1 MASFDDITLV
11 KEPQYPVHDYYC
23 FINLFQKQAEKFKH
37 NIYLRYEDLS
47 SEGEIEVKTLTYG
60 QVDLIATNLACDLYE
75 KLGNKSVISVLEDHS
90 VYYLIMLYTLYKLR
104 IPVQMISARNSS
116 AAVCS
121 LLQQVNS
128 DCLVYGI
135 YYQHI
140 KDIVSEENR
149 NVECFPIPNFDLEN
163 LLKKPLNPIWS
174 EILDQNFTE
183 EDLDRSVTIVHS
195 SGTTNMPKAVIW
207 SNRFLMYFI
216 QTYLQTFYKR
226 KQFEFIEDENDILIG
241 ITPSYHMFGTYS
253 NYHCILSGGSIYYFR
268 EFPPTAKHTIAVMK
282 KENVTRLNA
291 PPYFVNQIMHYMEE
305 TGDIQPFQNLK
316 FLATGGAATP
326 KKIDEFFL
334 KNNINVLNMFS
345 MSDAEKHTY
354 LEHYDEDKYQLIV
367 RKGSPFLATGIQTRE
382 NGDYATKDLVVK
394 SKVIENGYNYV
405 GRADDILVMFNGEKT
420 NPLPMEDT
428 IKSNPLVANC
438 TVIGEGQQLTAA
450 LIELNFEAVKN
461 YCLDTV
467 IDKVHESIRKANED
481 APSYSTILPEMVK
494 IIPFSKHLVASD
506 KGTVSRKRS
515 IIYFQTEVD
524 DMYAKSLT
532 KKIAK
537 RKMCHTVDS
546 NVLETNVMTSVIRVL
561 RPAVAIQKEVSLFKQ
576 GLNSLLS
583 IQLQNYLSKDIY
595 PVPQDFLY
603 DYPTI
608 ATIVDYFSKANI
620 VNKPKEEIP
629 VTKKFNYQATT
640 DILDKY
646 LQSASKDLIPAV
658 VTNYS
663 DPNDDREHVV
673 MLTGATGSLGSAI
686 LLKLLQNPKVKTVYA
701 LVRGN
706 ESTDLMGRIA
716 DSFRKRGYPESELYE
731 AGRVQ
736 ALPMNVEQE
745 YLGLSINI
753 YNKLK
758 SETTVILSCAW
769 LLDFNQPVAHYD
781 SECIKGL
788 YNMVK
793 FANKEI
799 NPIHFHFI
807 SSVSATGAYGIY
819 VPEAAMPNNPQV
831 ALPMGY
837 GQSKF
842 IVEQLFHYLVEKKNM
857 PCYVHRVGQ
866 LCGDSNTGA
875 WNTTEM
881 YPLTL
886 VGGGSYMK
894 KMPDLDTAIN
904 WIPVN
909 YAGNAIVDIMM
920 NTATRSPKSI
930 DETIF
935 HIVNTNEISWSSLL
949 TSMKECGME
958 FEVINPKDWVQEV
971 SKDRKNPCYR
981 LLGFYQKLFTSD
993 QKILIRWGTKNTS
1006 TLAPSMK
1013 QAPNVI
1019 DMLPVYLKSW
1029 KSVKFYN
1036 P

>member
-1 MASFDDITLV
+1 MSPFDDMSLI
-11 KEPQYPVHDYYC
+11 KEGKFSANDYYT
-23 FINLFQKQAEKFKH
+23 FINLFQSQAKIFENNVYVH
-37 NIYLRYEDLS
+37 YQVTGVD
-47 SEGEIEVKTLTYG
+47 GELEIKTLTYG
-60 QVDLIATNLACDLYE
+60 QVDLISSNLACSLYE
-75 KLGNKSVISVLEDHS
+75 LLNKKTVISILEDHS
-90 VYYLIMLYTLYKLR
+90 VYYLILLYTFYKLR
-104 IPVQMISARNSS
+104 IPIQMISTRNSPT
-116 AAVCS
+116 AVS
-121 LLQQVNS
+121 NLLKQADS
-128 DCLVYGI
+128 DCLIYGKS
-135 YYQHI
+135 YLPI
-140 KDIVSEENR
+140 KDIVLEKNMGI
-149 NVECFPIPNFDLEN
+149 ECFLSPELNLEE
-163 LLKKPLNPIWS
+163 LSKYPLNPEFDQI
-174 EILDQNFTE
+174 IDQNFNE
-183 EDLDRSVTIVHS
+183 SDLNKTAIMVHS
-195 SGTTNMPKAVIW
+195 SGTTATPKVVRWNNKYLIY
-207 SNRFLMYFI
+207 NI
-216 QTYLQTFYKR
+216 QAYQHTLYKR
-226 KQFEFIEDENDILIG
+226 KQFEFIETEDDVLVA
-241 ITPSYHMFGTYS
+241 ITPSFHTFGIYS
-253 NYHCILSGGSIYYFR
+253 NFHPILSGGSIYFFQN
-268 EFPPTAKHTIAVMK
+268 FPPTAKEVFKINKQTNK
-282 KENVTRLNA
+282 
-291 PPYFVNQIMHYMEE
+291 
-305 TGDIQPFQNLK
+305 QNRS
-316 FLATGGAATP
+316 GGAATP
-326 KKIDEFFL
+326 KETDDFFL
-334 KNNINVLNMFS
+334 KHKINLVTILS
-345 MSDAEKHTY
+345 MSECFHLMSSEVSQKRVDTNTYFFFEDAEKHAY
-354 LEHYDEDKYQLIV
+354 LEHFDGERYQLII
-367 RKGSPFLATGIQTRE
+367 RKGSPFLAMGVQTRE
-382 NGDYATKDLVVK
+382 NGEYATKDLVVK
-394 SKVIENGYNYV
+394 SKLVENGYCYV
-405 GRADDILVMFNGEKT
+405 GRADDTLVMVNGEKT

-428 IKSNPLVANC
+428 IKSNPLVSHC
-438 TVIGEGQQLTAA
+438 TVIGEAQP
-450 LIELNFEAVKN
+450 F
-461 YCLDTV
+461 
-467 IDKVHESIRKANED
+467 HESVKKANKD
-481 APSYSTILPEMVK
+481 APNHSTILPEMVK
-494 IIPFSKHLVASD
+494 IIPFSKHLIVSD

-515 IIYFQTEVD
+515 IAYFQVEVD
-524 DMYAKSLT
+524 TMYAKFLT
-532 KKIAK
+532 NKQNV
-537 RKMCHTVDS
+537 HHGVDPNTIETRVMK
-546 NVLETNVMTSVIRVL
+546 NVARVL
-561 RPAVAIQKEVSLFKQ
+561 GPSNAIQKEVSLFKQ

-894 KMPDLDTAIN
+894 KMPDLDTAVN
-904 WIPVN
+904 WMPVD
-909 YAGNAIVDIMM
+909 YAGSIIVDIMM
-920 NTATRSPKSI
+920 NTAASFPESTDK
-930 DETIF
+930 TIF
-935 HIVNTNEISWSSLL
+935 HIINTNEISWSSLL
-949 TSMKECGME
+949 TSMKQCGME
-958 FEVINPKDWVQEV
+958 FEVIDPESWVQEV
-971 SKDRKNPCYR
+971 FEDQNNPCYK
-981 LLGFYQKLFTSD
+981 LLGFYQKLFTNGQRHSV
-993 QKILIRWGTKNTS
+993 RWETS
-1006 TLAPSMK
+1006 STRTLSPCMK
-1013 QAPNVI
+1013 QAPTVS
-1019 DMLPVYLKSW
+1019 DRLFTYLEHW
-1029 KSVKFYN
+1029 KETGFYI